1 MNDHTLPSAHEAV
14 EQEEREDVHEE
25 GYEFEGERHG
35 ARRGRPPYLKARG
48 PRGERPQNMPFP
60 RERGASH
67 PARPQCVALVDA
79 HFVSWLG
86 DHLDE
91 EPPRRSL
98 LNAWLETLIQKANF
112 GLPLSRSYWYSHQ
125 GVRDV
130 PGQVHR
136 WVAAE
141 AQDSGASL
149 VLALSRDLLALAESG
164 ACEQVLLVA
173 DDDRLLPAIDQAQM
187 RGLRVLV
194 LADESAQ
201 DLNQLSKTE
210 GAWAAMLRQADGRVI
225 VETAQVEEFLWGEG
239 EVPEGML
246 LPQQEVNFGNRRDFG
261 RDFAREPQ
269 REGGRDFR
277 ESRSAWGDEARQ
289 IRPRPMAPSDEEMQ
303 AAREHLQGQIQAWW
317 TDLPELERRDIE
329 IDMPP
334 ERGLPQEAD
343 RQLLNR
349 LSQNLGRPLTVL
361 EKKLMRGVARDV
373 IVGEHGL
380 ASGPVESGP
389 TDQP

>member
-1 MNDHTLPSAHEAV
+1 MNDNTLPGHHEPL
-14 EQEEREDVHEE
+14 EHEEREDFHDETFE
-25 GYEFEGERHG
+25 AEGERFG
-35 ARRGRPPYLKARG
+35 SRRGRPPHLKARG
-48 PRGERPQNMPFP
+48 PRNERPQGGSFP
-60 RERGASH
+60 RDRS
-67 PARPQCVALVDA
+67 PNVARPQCVALVDA

-91 EPPRRSL
+91 EPPRRAL
-98 LNAWLETLIQKANF
+98 LNAWLETLIQKADF
-112 GLPLSRSYWYSHQ
+112 GLPLARSYWYSHQ
-125 GVRDV
+125 GVQDV

-149 VLALSRDLLALAESG
+149 VLALSRDLMALADSG

-194 LADESAQ
+194 LADESAR
-201 DLNQLSKTE
+201 DLNQLAKTE

-225 VETAQVEEFLWGEG
+225 VETAQVEDFLWGEG
-239 EVPEGML
+239 ELPEGFL
-246 LPQQEVNFGNRRDFG
+246 LPRQEVNFGARRDFG
-261 RDFAREPQ
+261 RDFGREPQ
-269 REGGRDFR
+269 REPSRDFR
-277 ESRSAWGDEARQ
+277 EPRAGWSDEPRP
-289 IRPRPMAPSDEEMQ
+289 IRPRPMPPSDEEIQ
-303 AAREHLQGQIQAWW
+303 AARDHLRGQIQVWW

-334 ERGLPQEAD
+334 ERGLPQDAD

-349 LSQNLGRPLTVL
+349 LSQNLGRPLSVL
-361 EKKLMRGVARDV
+361 EKKLMRGVAREV
-373 IVGEHGL
+373 IVGEGN
-380 ASGPVESGP
+380 AAPGPSEPSAAEP
-389 TDQP
+389 A